1 MIRTSRHAWL
11 MGVVAAAVALGS
23 ARDAFAI
30 KQFADEFKAMY
41 VKEGTPLAAAVE
53 SAKCN
58 VCHAGKS
65 KKDRNA
71 YGNALA
77 ELLDK
82 DADKKDAAK
91 IQAALAEV
99 AGLPSDPAKAD
110 SPTFG
115 SLIEAGKLPGGDP
128 Q

>member
-91 IQAALAEV
+91 IQAALTEV